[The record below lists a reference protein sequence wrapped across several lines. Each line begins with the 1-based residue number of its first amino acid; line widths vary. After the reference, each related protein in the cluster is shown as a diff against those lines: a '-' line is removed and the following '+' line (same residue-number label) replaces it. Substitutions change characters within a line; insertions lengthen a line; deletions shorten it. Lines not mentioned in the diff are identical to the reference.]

1 MLVGVKSRGDANS
14 HVDQCYRAL
23 RQLIVS
29 CEIAPGA
36 RITEG
41 VLIEQLGFGR
51 TPVREAL
58 LRLRQER
65 LVETRPRSGYVVRPL
80 SRKSVADFFA
90 VWRTI
95 APLLAKLGVP
105 NLTAEQRMDI
115 LALGSSREAMHD
127 TDSAALSR
135 VATAFFDILLKAAD
149 NEPLAYIYSHLGAEM
164 ERIYGIFFRT
174 AEGRRWLGSGT
185 EIAAFANVTDEETAF
200 RLISNRAIASE
211 TAFMSLMA
219 EWEAAGDT
227 RYVSPETDANEPL
240 RRTKR
245 AQSLQ

>member
-1 MLVGVKSRGDANS
+1 MVHMKVQDDADS

-29 CEIAPGA
+29 CDIAPGA

-41 VLIEQLGFGR
+41 ALIERLGFGR

-65 LVETRPRSGYVVRPL
+65 LVETRPRSGYVIRPL
-80 SRKSVADFFA
+80 TRKSVADFFA

-105 NLTAEQRMDI
+105 KLSAEQRMNI
-115 LALGSSREAMHD
+115 LKLGSARDAVRDDDWS
-127 TDSAALSR
+127 ALSR
-135 VATAFFDILLKAAD
+135 IATAFFDILLKAAD

-174 AEGRRWLGSGT
+174 EEGRRWLGSGT
-185 EIAAFANVTDEETAF
+185 EIAAFGNVSDEETAF
-200 RLISNRAIASE
+200 RLIASRATASE
-211 TAFMSLMA
+211 DAFMALMA
-219 EWEAAGDT
+219 EWEASGDT
-227 RYVSPETDANEPL
+227 RYVFSETAANEPL
-240 RRTKR
+240 RRTTR
-245 AQSLQ
+245 TAPLQ